1 MDARVYRYY
10 VAVVQYKSY
19 GRAARELYM
28 TPQGLQ
34 AAIKRLETSVGVS
47 LLDTRTGSIELT
59 EYGRIFYRHARSLV
73 LEHDIM
79 MDEINSLHKR
89 MTGRVVLSVSTGL
102 FNVFPRDAIDKLNAT
117 SKTGVHVE
125 VARTMV
131 DYDCESSL
139 LDKVCDFAL
148 VNDPVDHAL
157 FSSIPLHKD
166 TMFLWVDERSPLAE
180 RQSLSSEDL
189 EGLTV
194 ACLTPHEFKTSRAIE
209 GILSNLSK
217 GCTVMYAD
225 EMIEV
230 LELAI
235 KDKVCALTVRTH
247 ANAFARE
254 GYRGI
259 PVQDMRWGFSVAY
272 RSDRGLSSQ
281 DREFLD
287 FMKQYASFYC

>member
-10 VAVVQYKSY
+10 VAVVQFKSY

-34 AAIKRLETSVGVS
+34 AAIKRLESSVGVS
-47 LLDTRTGSIELT
+47 LLDTQAGAIEPT

-79 MDEINSLHKR
+79 MDEIDSLHKR

-102 FNVFPRDAIDKLNAT
+102 FNVFPRDAVDKLNAT

-139 LDKVCDFAL
+139 LDKACDFAL
-148 VNDPVDHAL
+148 INDPVDHTL
-157 FSSIPLHKD
+157 FTSIPLHKD
-166 TMFLWVDERSPLAE
+166 MMFLWVDEKSPLAE
-180 RQSLSSEDL
+180 RQSLSSDDL

-194 ACLTPHEFKTSRAIE
+194 SCLTPHEFKTSRAIE
-209 GILSNLSK
+209 RVLSNLEN
-217 GCTVMYAD
+217 GCTVIYAD

-230 LELAI
+230 LEIAI
-235 KDKVCALTVRTH
+235 RRKVCALTVRTH
-247 ANAFARE
+247 AEAFARE

-259 PVQDMRWGFSVAY
+259 PVRDMHWGFSVAY
-272 RSDRGLSSQ
+272 RSDRNLSSR
-281 DREFLD
+281 DGEFLD
-287 FMKQYASFYC
+287 FLKQYASFHC